1 MNKLFS
7 VIIVYK
13 DTHKYISESI
23 ESVINQ
29 NFSLDKVEIIL
40 VNDKSSDNSK
50 EIADFYQERYPNMI
64 KSVESLG
71 IGISAGKNTG
81 LSYATGKY
89 VNFLDSDDL
98 LQSEVFSS
106 VKNFFEKNSECKLA
120 AIPMVMFEN
129 NRDPHMLNKKFTY
142 SRIIDIRDEPQSI
155 QLSTA
160 SAFINRDAISENFN
174 ESISIGEDTFFLTN
188 LICET
193 GSYGIVAD
201 TYYLYRKRIDNSSA
215 LQNTYENDEYYTRFF
230 DIVIKGLYKKYRE
243 SDYSDYVENVI
254 GYNLQWPLRKQNYP
268 STIDK
273 EVIDDFYSS
282 ALKIL
287 MTFKTLEPIKN
298 MKYISYHQKEYLLR
312 LYNEVHGKKYRLLTF
327 ENDIIL
333 LNGDSKVDSIS
344 K

>member
-106 VKNFFEKNSECKLA
+106 VKNFFEK
-120 AIPMVMFEN
+120 I
-129 NRDPHMLNKKFTY
+129 LNV
-142 SRIIDIRDEPQSI
+142 S
-155 QLSTA
+155 
-160 SAFINRDAISENFN
+160 
-174 ESISIGEDTFFLTN
+174 
-188 LICET
+188 
-193 GSYGIVAD
+193 
-201 TYYLYRKRIDNSSA
+201 
-215 LQNTYENDEYYTRFF
+215 
-230 DIVIKGLYKKYRE
+230 
-243 SDYSDYVENVI
+243 
-254 GYNLQWPLRKQNYP
+254 
-268 STIDK
+268 
-273 EVIDDFYSS
+273 
-282 ALKIL
+282 
-287 MTFKTLEPIKN
+287 
-298 MKYISYHQKEYLLR
+298 
-312 LYNEVHGKKYRLLTF
+312 
-327 ENDIIL
+327 
-333 LNGDSKVDSIS
+333 
-344 K
+344 